1 MPLRLVEMTLPQ
13 EYEGQVADELANLET
28 LGLWEQPL
36 SDNLTLVRVLVA
48 SDRAESVI
56 NEIEQHFSIREGF
69 RVWLLSVEATL
80 PRIEEKKEKR
90 EPVEEGAEQ
99 EAEPPRRVAC
109 MELVAKLSDGVE
121 ISRSFVLTVILSTI
135 VAAAGLIRDNVAVII
150 GAMVIAPLL
159 RPNMALALATT
170 LGETKLER
178 RALSALAA
186 GLAISFGISVAA
198 GLVIPVDP
206 AVREIASRAVVGVG
220 DIILALAAG
229 SAGALA
235 FTSGVPASLVGVMV
249 AVALLPPLVTAGLLL
264 GIGQFAMVMQ
274 AFLLLATNI
283 ICVNLAGVATFL
295 VQGVQPRAWW
305 DQHRA
310 RRMVMRAVTIWMLL
324 LLCLMG
330 LIYVSSRA
338 WAAE

>member
-1 MPLRLVEMTLPQ
+1 MALRLVEMTLPQ
-13 EYEGQVADELANLET
+13 EYEGQVAEQLESLET

-36 SDNLTLVRVLVA
+36 SDGLTLVRVLVE

-56 NEIEQHFSIREGF
+56 GEIERRFSIREGF

-80 PRIEEKKEKR
+80 PRIEEKEEKP
-90 EPVEEGAEQ
+90 EPGE
-99 EAEPPRRVAC
+99 EAEETDRPPRRVAC
-109 MELVAKLSDGVE
+109 MELVAKLSDGVA

-159 RPNMALALATT
+159 HPNMALALATT

-178 RALSALAA
+178 RALSALAT
-186 GLAISFGISVAA
+186 GLAISLGIAVIA
-198 GLVIPVDP
+198 GVVIPIDP
-206 AVREIASRAVVGVG
+206 TVREISSRAAVGAG

-235 FTSGVPASLVGVMV
+235 FTTGVPAALVGVMV

-264 GIGQFAMVMQ
+264 GIGQFGMALG

-305 DQHRA
+305 DQNRA
-310 RRMVMRAVTIWMLL
+310 RRMVIRAVTIWLLL

-330 LIYVSSRA
+330 LIYGSSR
-338 WAAE
+338 W